1 MMRRTLFLL
10 AFAAT
15 LAGLGAQAPGP
26 LDQFPRQER
35 PKLPDGRDRNE
46 AILKADHEA
55 TREARTEREKNDR
68 HVLSLQALKN
78 LEEIEKISKR
88 VRGRMKRF

>member
-1 MMRRTLFLL
+1 MIAVMMRRTLFLL

-55 TREARTEREKNDR
+55 TMKDLASMRSLLREVRTE
-68 HVLSLQALKN
+68 
-78 LEEIEKISKR
+78 LER
-88 VRGRMKRF
+88 TTVTCYPCRL